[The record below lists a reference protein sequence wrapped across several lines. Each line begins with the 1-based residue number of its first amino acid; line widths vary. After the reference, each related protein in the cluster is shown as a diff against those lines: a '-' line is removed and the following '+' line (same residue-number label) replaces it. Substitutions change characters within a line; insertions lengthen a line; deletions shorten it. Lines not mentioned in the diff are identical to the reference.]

1 MAGCIYIHI
10 RYSEGDD
17 LCEYLIPIMSLKQKE
32 DEKHLDE
39 YPPHVLTE
47 AVEGV
52 RGKASLAAVEQ
63 IRVIPTAGE
72 RKVTSN
78 LEWWLYT
85 LFCKSVTNLGAYRR
99 LLRSRSRYRLV
110 RRVITAGSSYR
121 GEPQRLRLLGRPDT
135 SR

>member
-1 MAGCIYIHI
+1 
-10 RYSEGDD
+10 
-17 LCEYLIPIMSLKQKE
+17 MSLEQKE
-32 DEKHLDE
+32 DEKHHDE
-39 YPPHVLTE
+39 YPPHILTE

-52 RGKASLAAVEQ
+52 RGKADLAAVEQ

-85 LFCKSVTNLGAYRR
+85 LFCKSGPNLGAYHR
-99 LLRSRSRYRLV
+99 LLGSRSRYRLV
-110 RRVITAGSSYR
+110 WRVITAGASYR
-121 GEPQRLRLLGRPDT
+121 GEPQRLCLLGRTDT